1 MYDQD
6 RTLTDSIGES
16 LPKPIHKPEWY
27 KERVRSRMSKYSFHA
42 LLIRQKIIVVY
53 IPLIIIPLFVL
64 GYFTSDLFTNS
75 LINKTKQ
82 NVLDE
87 STLILTRIDTMIT
100 NAQSGANI
108 MMSDINHIYTGNP
121 VFQSPL
127 LENQL
132 SNQMQ
137 TQFSINLL
145 NFPDIDSAAFIDSS
159 GRLFTSYFPMKE
171 NDRQIF
177 NSGWLDQI
185 NEKPGYGV
193 NNWFPMSYRDYLV
206 TDIDE
211 PVLSIGKKILK
222 LDSGRPF
229 GTLIVN
235 VKESSISNIFANM
248 NANFGISKKF
258 TIVDLEGRVV
268 SSLNKSDL
276 LKPLQDE
283 RLRSLV
289 LSKGSFSLILNTDT
303 GRNLVTSVS
312 YDKMGWRLVNIVP
325 VDLITK
331 DIRKNSLMTIMIGV
345 VCLVFAL
352 LGAGT
357 LSKVIVN
364 PLMKL
369 TKTMRKVKEGDLNA
383 VAHIHASDEIGLLAS
398 VFNAMINRIKD
409 LLLQVEADQ
418 IKKKEI
424 ELALIHS
431 QIKPHFLYNTLDLIY
446 VLNDM
451 NLQREARDTTKALA
465 DFYRVALSKGSEII
479 TIGEE
484 IKNACDYLAIQNVRY
499 SEVFDYDMEI
509 DKDILPCEIPKL
521 TLQPILENA
530 IYHGLK
536 LKGSKGHIQITGFKK
551 EKRIIIIIADDGV
564 GIPQETQINIWK
576 HYSKEGKPTSFGLFS
591 VHERI
596 RLYFGEE
603 YGITIKSRDGAG
615 TKITVCVPADG
626 ERRNIIA

>member
-1 MYDQD
+1 MID
-6 RTLTDSIGES
+6 
-16 LPKPIHKPEWY
+16 
-27 KERVRSRMSKYSFHA
+27 
-42 LLIRQKIIVVY
+42 
-53 IPLIIIPLFVL
+53 
-64 GYFTSDLFTNS
+64 
-75 LINKTKQ
+75 KTKQ

-87 STLILTRIDTMIT
+87 STLILTRIDTMIKNT
-100 NAQSGANI
+100 QSGANI
-108 MMSDINHIYTGNP
+108 IMSDINHIYAGNP

-127 LENQL
+127 QEKQL

-145 NFPDIDSAAFIDSS
+145 NFPDIDSAAFIDSAN
-159 GRLFTSYFPMKE
+159 RLFTSYFPMKAE
-171 NDRQIF
+171 DSQIF

-193 NNWFPMSYRDYLV
+193 NNWFPMQYRDYLV
-206 TDIDE
+206 MDNNE

-235 VKESSISNIFANM
+235 VKESSLSNIFANM
-248 NANFGISKKF
+248 NGDFGISKTF
-258 TIVDLEGRVV
+258 FIVDREGRVV
-268 SSLNKSDL
+268 SSLDKSEL
-276 LKPLQDE
+276 MEPVRDE

-289 LSKGSFSLILNTDT
+289 LSKGSFSLILNTDS

-325 VDLITK
+325 VDLITE
-331 DIRKNSLMTIMIGV
+331 DIRKNSIMTIMIGV

-352 LGAGT
+352 LGAGM

-364 PLMKL
+364 PLLKL
-369 TKTMRKVKEGDLNA
+369 TKAMRRVKEGDLNA
-383 VAHIHASDEIGLLAS
+383 VVQIHTSDEIGLLAS
-398 VFNAMINRIKD
+398 VFNSMIKRIKE

-484 IKNACDYLAIQNVRY
+484 IKNARDYLTIQNVRY
-499 SEVFDYDMEI
+499 SDVFDYDIEI
-509 DKDILPCEIPKL
+509 DKDILSCEIPKL

-536 LKGSKGHIQITGFKK
+536 LKGSKGHIQITGFKE
-551 EKRIIIIIADDGV
+551 EKRIVIHIADDGV
-564 GIPQETQINIWK
+564 GIPQDVQIHSLK
-576 HYSKEGKPTSFGLFS
+576 HYTAEGKPTSFGLFS

-596 RLYFGEE
+596 RLYFGQE

-615 TKITVCVPADG
+615 TMITVCIPADG
-626 ERRNIIA
+626 KWRNIIA

>member
-1 MYDQD
+1 M
-6 RTLTDSIGES
+6 T
-16 LPKPIHKPEWY
+16 KH
-27 KERVRSRMSKYSFHA
+27 SFHT
-42 LLIRQKIIVVY
+42 LLIRQKIMVVY
-53 IPLIIIPLFVL
+53 IPLIMIPLFVL
-64 GYFTSDLFTNS
+64 GYFTSNLFTNS
-75 LINKTKQ
+75 LIDKTKQ

-87 STLILTRIDTMIT
+87 STLILTRIDTMIKNT
-100 NAQSGANI
+100 QSGANI
-108 MMSDINHIYTGNP
+108 MMADINHIYSSNP
-121 VFQSPL
+121 DIQSPI

-159 GRLFTSYFPMKE
+159 DRLFTSYFPLKE

-177 NSGWLDQI
+177 SSGWLDQI
-185 NEKPGYGV
+185 NEMPGYGV
-193 NNWFPMSYRDYLV
+193 NNWFPMQYRNYLV
-206 TDIDE
+206 TDNNE
-211 PVLSIGKKILK
+211 PMLTIGKKILK

-235 VKESSISNIFANM
+235 VKESSLSNIFANM
-248 NANFGISKKF
+248 NGDFGISKTF
-258 TIVDLEGRVV
+258 FIVDHEGLVV
-268 SSLNKSDL
+268 SSLDKSEL
-276 LKPLQDE
+276 MEPVRDE

-289 LSKGSFSLILNTDT
+289 LSKGSFSLILNTDS

-325 VDLITK
+325 VDLITE
-331 DIRKNSLMTIMIGV
+331 DIRKNSIMTIIIGV

-352 LGAGT
+352 LGAGM
-357 LSKVIVN
+357 LSKLIVN
-364 PLMKL
+364 PLLKL
-369 TKTMRKVKEGDLNA
+369 TKAMRKVKEGDLNA
-383 VAHIHASDEIGLLAS
+383 VAQIHTSDEIGLLAS
-398 VFNAMINRIKD
+398 VFNSMIKRIKE

-499 SEVFDYDMEI
+499 SDVFEYDLEI
-509 DKDILPCEIPKL
+509 DKDILLCEIPKL

-536 LKGSKGHIQITGFKK
+536 LKGSKGHIQITGCKK
-551 EKRIIIIIADDGV
+551 EKSIIIIIADDGV
-564 GIPQETQINIWK
+564 GIPQDTQVNIWK
-576 HYSKEGKPTSFGLFS
+576 HYSEEGKPTSFGLFS

-603 YGITIKSRDGAG
+603 YGITIESKDGAG